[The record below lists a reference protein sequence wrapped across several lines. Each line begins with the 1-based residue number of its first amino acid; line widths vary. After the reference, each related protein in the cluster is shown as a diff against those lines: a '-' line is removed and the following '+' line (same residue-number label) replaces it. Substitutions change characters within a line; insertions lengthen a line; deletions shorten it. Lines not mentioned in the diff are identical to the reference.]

1 MLFFISLFKKHKHHH
16 ELVPGGNISL
26 LNTVTG
32 SEQSDFK
39 LWLHVVLTDWEDWKE
54 LVFPICRYLQ
64 FLSYRKGLS
73 I

>member
-39 LWLHVVLTDWEDWKE
+39 LRLHVVLTDWEIGRNWFFQYVDIYSFCLTEKA
-54 LVFPICRYLQ
+54 
-64 FLSYRKGLS
+64 
-73 I
+73 